1 MAKEFKPSD
10 PSRFSEPTSFA
21 GKGADIDL
29 SDLPKKANNTEF
41 AAALCGK
48 LGIKLT
54 INNK

>member
-10 PSRFSEPTSFA
+10 PLRFSEPTSFA
-21 GKGADIDL
+21 GEGADIDL
-29 SDLPKKANNTEF
+29 SDLSKKANNTEF

-54 INNK
+54 INDK